1 VTEVRNQRDASP
13 GANGAAPERPMLPAA
28 SRVVTGNE
36 ASAWAA
42 RYARVQ
48 VISAYPIT
56 PQTTIVEKL
65 GDWADSGEMPVEF
78 IRVESEHSVMSA
90 LVGASLAGARCF
102 TATSGQG
109 LLYMAEPVH
118 WAAGARLPIVNV
130 CVGRGIAPPWNI
142 WADHHDSLS
151 VRDSGWMICYAAN
164 HQEIFDSV
172 LMAFRICEDERV
184 FLPMLICHEGFTQ
197 SHTAG
202 PVDIPDHRQVDD
214 YLPTVPPEGWPHTFM
229 DPSRPTSHGLL
240 NMPDAGF
247 FYEIRANV
255 ARAHD
260 RARPVIGEAVD
271 AFERA
276 FGRRYG
282 GLVAEYRTDGAEAV
296 LLAIG
301 TLADQAEACVNVC
314 RDRGLPIGS
323 VKVRFVRP
331 FPIEEMR
338 DLARRFKVLA
348 VMERDIDFGVRGGI
362 VAGDVRSAI
371 QGHADAKV
379 LPVIAGLGGRDV
391 SVDEQVAVAEKAL
404 EVARTGKLDDEV
416 LWLGRKE

>member
-1 VTEVRNQRDASP
+1 MTQVRSQTDR
-13 GANGAAPERPMLPAA
+13 APEANRAGVEARVLPAA
-28 SRVVTGNE
+28 ARAVSGNE

-65 GDWADSGEMPVEF
+65 GDWADNKEMDVEF
-78 IRVESEHSVMSA
+78 IRVESEHSVMTS
-90 LVGASLAGARCF
+90 LVGASLAGARSF

-109 LLYMAEPVH
+109 LLYMTESVH

-151 VRDSGWMICYAAN
+151 MRDSGWMICYAAN

-184 FLPMLICHEGFTQ
+184 FLPMMVCHEGFTQ
-197 SHTAG
+197 SHTIG
-202 PVDIPDHRQVDD
+202 PVDMPDQGLVDE

-247 FYEIRANV
+247 FYEIRVNI
-255 ARAHD
+255 ARAQD
-260 RARPVIGEAVD
+260 RARGVIRDSADE
-271 AFERA
+271 FERV
-276 FGRRYG
+276 FGRSHG
-282 GLVAEYRTDGAEAV
+282 GLVEEYRTDDAEV
-296 LLAIG
+296 VMLAIG
-301 TLADQAEACVNVC
+301 TLADQAKACVDAC
-314 RDRGLPIGS
+314 RDRGYPLGAAKI
-323 VKVRFVRP
+323 RFVRP
-331 FPIEEMR
+331 FPVDEVR
-338 DLARRFKVLA
+338 DLARRFGTLA
-348 VMERDIDFGVRGGI
+348 IMERDIAFGMGGGI
-362 VAGDVRSAI
+362 VASDVRSAI
-371 QGHADAKV
+371 QGRSDAIV
-379 LPVIAGLGGRDV
+379 VPIVAGLGGRDV
-391 SVDEQVAVAEKAL
+391 SLEEQIGVAERVLTAARGNKAS
-404 EVARTGKLDDEV
+404 DDV
-416 LWLGRKE
+416 IWLGLKE